1 MRWRNW
7 SGRGGSPSSKSC
19 SVESAFIGS
28 DAGHSVLLTAHE
40 FQETEERFASRA
52 NRKNQEYGKNCE
64 KDAAPAKGGGEAGAD
79 FGTLN
84 YSERLNVAIT
94 GNKTMKVAILAINQ
108 RTYRA
113 IVSFTAE

>member
-1 MRWRNW
+1 MNFRKLKKGLQIRQTGEIRNT
-7 SGRGGSPSSKSC
+7 GRTVKKMPR
-19 SVESAFIGS
+19 
-28 DAGHSVLLTAHE
+28 
-40 FQETEERFASRA
+40 QPR
-52 NRKNQEYGKNCE
+52 
-64 KDAAPAKGGGEAGAD
+64 GGGEAGAD

-113 IVSFTAE
+113 IVSFAAE

>member
-1 MRWRNW
+1 M
-7 SGRGGSPSSKSC
+7 
-19 SVESAFIGS
+19 VELVHKRTLQA
-28 DAGHSVLLTAHE
+28 
-40 FQETEERFASRA
+40 EERFASQA
-52 NRKNQEYGKNCE
+52 NRRNQEYGQNCE
-64 KDAAPAKGGGEAGAD
+64 KDAAPAKRGGEADAD

-113 IVSFTAE
+113 IVSFAAE